1 MGRRTLAELLHLAA
15 GLGVTAAVFRA
26 AAWSYPV
33 GRGTVRWV
41 GWATML
47 VVLAMSIPPLRRA
60 RRVDRLQRRSDAA

>member
-15 GLGVTAAVFRA
+15 GLGVTAAVFA
-26 AAWSYPV
+26 AGAWSYPV

-47 VVLAMSIPPLRRA
+47 VVMAMGIGPLLRA
-60 RRVDRLQRRSDAA
+60 RRADQAIAGSDAA